1 MKSPNGFEHFS
12 QGLRSGRMRVPCAH
26 LRGVGG
32 PEG

>member
-12 QGLRSGRMRVPCAH
+12 QGLRDLDEGSMCSR
-26 LRGVGG
+26 VGG